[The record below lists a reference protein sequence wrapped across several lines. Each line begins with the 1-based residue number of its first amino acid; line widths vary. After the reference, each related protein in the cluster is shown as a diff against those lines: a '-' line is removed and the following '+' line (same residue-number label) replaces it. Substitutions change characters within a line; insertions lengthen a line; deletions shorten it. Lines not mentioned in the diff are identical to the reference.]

1 MKKFLALLAVATF
14 GVMSLHAQTAEPQ
27 EPVNDGI
34 AKTWELRLNGDY
46 EVSFWGS
53 GDPFGF
59 VGCED
64 GSMVNIGVG
73 YNFNSNWYLGIAS
86 GYNINMGVTEHVKYA
101 PKSIPLLLD
110 VTRRWNGKGG
120 KWSFFLEGRG
130 GYMFSVA
137 KDEVFSNGTVYKYP
151 DAWMIDIQPGVYY
164 RVRPNIDLKLSL
176 GYLHIDPKDDTP
188 DCCHNTNSLNI
199 MLGVNFRKAVKA
211 PVRTEVVEEAP
222 VVAPE
227 PEPVVAPAPEP
238 VQIVETTTPEQK
250 QLGEREV
257 VIHYLIRKHNIL
269 PEKDALLEEM
279 AEFVKTHKTSHIV
292 LKSYADKGT
301 GNYQLNQMYSRNR
314 MNEVKKHL
322 VEQYGIPAEK
332 IDASYYGDTVQPF
345 AENDLNRCSIITVKE
360 VE

>member
-14 GVMSLHAQTAEPQ
+14 GVMSLHAQTTE
-27 EPVNDGI
+27 ELVTVGDGI
-34 AKTWELRLNGDY
+34 AKTWELRLDGAY
-46 EVSFWGS
+46 EDNLS
-53 GDPFGF
+53 GINDGKGLF
-59 VGCED
+59 VGED
-64 GSMVNIGVG
+64 GGMVNLGVG
-73 YNFNSNWYLGIAS
+73 YNLDSNWYLGLAS
-86 GYNINMGVTEHVKYA
+86 GFNLNAGRVHGIDA
-101 PKSIPLLLD
+101 PKFIPLMLD

-130 GYMFSVA
+130 GYAFSVSEDY
-137 KDEVFSNGTVYKYP
+137 KLRNGQMYEYP
-151 DAWMIDIQPGVYY
+151 DAWMLDVQPGVYY
-164 RVRPNIDLKLSL
+164 RILPNLDLKFSV
-176 GYLHIDPKDDTP
+176 GYLHISPMEDTP
-188 DCCHNTNSLNI
+188 DISRNTNAVVAKLGLNI
-199 MLGVNFRKAVKA
+199 RKAVKA
-211 PVRTEVVEEAP
+211 PVRTEVEEAP

-322 VEQYGIPAEK
+322 VEQYGIPADK